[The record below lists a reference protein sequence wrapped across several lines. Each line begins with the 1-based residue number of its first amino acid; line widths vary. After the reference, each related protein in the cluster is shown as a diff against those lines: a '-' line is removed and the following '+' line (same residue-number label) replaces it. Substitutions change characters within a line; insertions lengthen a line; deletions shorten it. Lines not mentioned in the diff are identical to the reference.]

1 MLVKAKVLP
10 FSNKILP
17 PVFSNNHK
25 QYLIEKNKEELP
37 KILRGKKSKNQKLK
51 RYLNKISEIKKIE
64 GSKLIIPSL
73 NKSSVV
79 KPNFNSVI
87 TKGFN
92 NDEDIIKL
100 KKSKKQNFKKRISIS
115 LLKKSKPSAA
125 NLSAKSKKTSFK
137 KRKSLSLKI
146 LKPSTNLSANEVF
159 SILDSPDYKQL
170 RSGIKYK
177 KKEE

>member
-1 MLVKAKVLP
+1 M
-10 FSNKILP
+10 
-17 PVFSNNHK
+17 
-25 QYLIEKNKEELP
+25 
-37 KILRGKKSKNQKLK
+37 
-51 RYLNKISEIKKIE
+51 
-64 GSKLIIPSL
+64 
-73 NKSSVV
+73 
-79 KPNFNSVI
+79 
-87 TKGFN
+87 
-92 NDEDIIKL
+92 

-125 NLSAKSKKTSFK
+125 NLSAKSKNPSFK

-177 KKEE
+177 KKEEWYIMYMINL

>member
-10 FSNKILP
+10 FSDKILP

-87 TKGFN
+87 TKGVN

-100 KKSKKQNFKKRISIS
+100 KKSKKQN
-115 LLKKSKPSAA
+115 
-125 NLSAKSKKTSFK
+125 FK